1 MKSFK
6 LHDSLQKEEFS
17 IAYIHAIAAAAG
29 FGIENPRIDV
39 DSVDLVVKQYGD
51 SQLEDYPFYEAL
63 NVQLKCTSRS
73 ELIKT
78 DHIAYPLKIKNYNDL
93 RQKTMNPRI
102 LIVLQVPEET
112 QDWLKCSEQE
122 LTLRYSAYWFSLKKE
137 PAVPITGKKD
147 QKVTVH
153 VPLKNKM
160 TVKEL
165 QRIMNLLAKG
175 EKP

>member
-1 MKSFK
+1 M
-6 LHDSLQKEEFS
+6 
-17 IAYIHAIAAAAG
+17 
-29 FGIENPRIDV
+29 
-39 DSVDLVVKQYGD
+39 VKQYGD